1 MFDVS
6 FINYSFFVVL
16 ENQKIYLEPCK
27 TSASAATTKGADS
40 SKLKFSKK
48 KNHDVLNGILLSKQ

>member
-16 ENQKIYLEPCK
+16 ENQKIYLESCK
-27 TSASAATTKGADS
+27 TSASAATIIGADS
-40 SKLKFSKK
+40 SDAGSISELKNLIRK
-48 KNHDVLNGILLSKQ
+48 